1 MDCVPKGEKDSLIT
15 QEAAAAMGASH
26 PHLVTTYKYAI
37 KYHEKGAVQADVQVQ
52 EDGKPLLPGTCECWL
67 FMEMCNKGT
76 LQVLSSLHGE
86 LFVHPSCKQP
96 TTLPSADNVCAF
108 HSVPW
113 AEDPQRILLLTG
125 FKHTCRLPWPEHP
138 QCFLLPTT
146 DVPLCCMTRT
156 KHLTSLPTTDL

>member
-37 KYHEKGAVQADVQVQ
+37 KYHEKDAVQTDAQVQ

-76 LQVLSSLHGE
+76 LQVL
-86 LFVHPSCKQP
+86 FI
-96 TTLPSADNVCAF
+96 A
-108 HSVPW
+108 W
-113 AEDPQRILLLTG
+113 
-125 FKHTCRLPWPEHP
+125 
-138 QCFLLPTT
+138 
-146 DVPLCCMTRT
+146 
-156 KHLTSLPTTDL
+156 